1 MGFLREYSVNMYF
14 SFKKRKKEFYFLLY
28 NSRMLIWVVYM
39 HNNIFKTID
48 QSTNRKVKT
57 IRTIILV
64 AIASLIMSINIK
76 TFVHSGGLLPGGI
89 TGLSLLVQRIFL
101 RFFNLTLPY
110 SLINIILNAIPAI
123 IGFKMISKRF
133 TFYSVVMIVL
143 NSLLVDVIPAYT
155 ITSDPLLVALFGGLL
170 NGIAIVIA
178 LYGNASSGGTDF
190 IAVYL
195 NRRFNIS
202 SWNIIL
208 LFNSAILLT
217 SGMLFGFKASL
228 YSIIFQFVSTQTIST
243 FHKSNQKVTMLIITN
258 YADAIEDDILN
269 TTHHGITKFMGE
281 GVYDKAPRCMLYT
294 VVSADEVNLVA
305 DIVHMHDPHAFINVL
320 RSTSVKGK
328 FYQKPLD

>member
-1 MGFLREYSVNMYF
+1 MGFLREYSVNMCF
-14 SFKKRKKEFYFLLY
+14 SFKKRKKELYFLLY
-28 NSRMLIWVVYM
+28 NSKMLIWVVYM

-243 FHKSNQKVTMLIITN
+243 FHKSNKKQKR
-258 YADAIEDDILN
+258 
-269 TTHHGITKFMGE
+269 K
-281 GVYDKAPRCMLYT
+281 
-294 VVSADEVNLVA
+294 
-305 DIVHMHDPHAFINVL
+305 
-320 RSTSVKGK
+320 
-328 FYQKPLD
+328 